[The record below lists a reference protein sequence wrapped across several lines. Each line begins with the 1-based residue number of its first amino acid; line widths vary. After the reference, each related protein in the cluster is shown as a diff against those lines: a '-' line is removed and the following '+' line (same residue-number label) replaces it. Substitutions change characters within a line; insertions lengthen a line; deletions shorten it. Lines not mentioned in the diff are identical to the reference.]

1 MYQHIMWDFDGT
13 LFDTYPVM
21 ADSFRVTLEKNG
33 ISEPLEE
40 IMGLMRISMSTAIR
54 HYQELH
60 RFDEAF
66 LNDYHAERK
75 SRERDAKPF
84 DGIAD
89 LCGQIQRTGRHNY
102 LYTHRGESAVAMLE
116 TFGLAEFFTDFI
128 TEEHGFERKPSP
140 DAILHLLSKH
150 DIAPEKAI
158 MIGDRDLDI
167 MAGKNAGIDACLFT
181 DKPSSDSQADYVIRE
196 IQELRPIL
204 NIRG

>member
-40 IMGLMRISMSTAIR
+40 IMGLMRISMSTAIE
-54 HYQELH
+54 HYQGLH

-75 SRERDAKPF
+75 LRELDAKPF
-84 DGIAD
+84 EGIAH
-89 LCGQIQRTGRHNY
+89 LCAQIHKTGRHNY
-102 LYTHRGESAVAMLE
+102 LYTHRGESAVSMLK
-116 TFGLAEFFTDFI
+116 TFGLAEYFTDFI

-150 DIAPEKAI
+150 AIAPKKAI

-181 DKPSSDSQADYVIRE
+181 DKPVSDSQADYIIHE
-196 IQELRPIL
+196 IHELGPIL
-204 NIRG
+204 NIRD

>member
-13 LFDTYPVM
+13 LFDTYPIM

-40 IMGLMRISMSTAIR
+40 IMGLMRISMSTAIH

-66 LNDYHAERK
+66 LSDYHEERK
-75 SRERDAKPF
+75 SRELDAKPF
-84 DGIAD
+84 EGIAR
-89 LCGQIQRTGRHNY
+89 LCGQIHKTGRHNY
-102 LYTHRGESAVAMLE
+102 LYTHRGESAVTMLK
-116 TFGLAEFFTDFI
+116 TFGLVEFFTDFI

-150 DIAPEKAI
+150 AIAPEKAI

-167 MAGKNAGIDACLFT
+167 MAGKNAGIDACLYT
-181 DKPSSDSQADYVIRE
+181 DKPISDSQADYIIHD

-204 NIRG
+204 DIRY